1 LPYVLFVGNVKPNK
15 NIGLLLRAFRQVADR
30 VGFRLVLAG
39 KMSGLGT
46 ADEAVLREARSF
58 GNRVRLTGEVS
69 DAELQSLYAGAS
81 ALCMPSRYEGF
92 GLPLLEAMALGCPV
106 LCSTAGSLPEV
117 ARDAALFFSA
127 ESAEELAGCLLRVG
141 DAALMQELREKG
153 RLRLEAFSFARCAE
167 KTAAVMNALLEE
179 PS

>member
-1 LPYVLFVGNVKPNK
+1 
-15 NIGLLLRAFRQVADR
+15 
-30 VGFRLVLAG
+30 
-39 KMSGLGT
+39 
-46 ADEAVLREARSF
+46 
-58 GNRVRLTGEVS
+58 RLTGEVS

-117 ARDAALFFSA
+117 AGDAALFFA
-127 ESAEELAGCLLRVG
+127 ADAVEELAGCLLRVS
-141 DAALMQELREKG
+141 DAALMDELRTKG
-153 RLRLEAFSFARCAE
+153 RRRLETFSFARCAE
-167 KTAAVMNALLEE
+167 KTAAVMNVVLEE